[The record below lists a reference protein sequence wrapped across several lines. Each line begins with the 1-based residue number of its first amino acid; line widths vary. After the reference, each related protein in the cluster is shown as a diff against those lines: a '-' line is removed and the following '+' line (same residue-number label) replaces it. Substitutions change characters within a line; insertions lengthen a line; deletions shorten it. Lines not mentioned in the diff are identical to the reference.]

1 MSQAPGFCPEG
12 EEGAKRKRTKDM
24 GKKANEEAMLEQKAK
39 EEALKNEALNLFH
52 GIRQHGLKP
61 FEGASIDF
69 HRNKDLV
76 VFIPGESP
84 LIAVV
89 KHEELLDFLVKNDV
103 QRILI
108 DAPFP
113 SRAELLMEIS
123 KAGIEVYFI
132 RRLTVIEKFRKF
144 LRKKLK
150 IEAPKN
156 DYADAV
162 LQSFIKQK
170 YLQWTDWRYLD
181 CLLEMQLWRDNNAD
195 YQKYKQ
201 RLKNWPKE
209 KRDRVAKLMTDIEE
223 NAREF
228 VNTVLKHYPE
238 IADLFKEFNIEDD
251 VIAEAYTCEV
261 FLEVLSC
268 DTRIGAINKAGIR
281 LSEKASKK
289 KLIHDGGMSYAVNQL
304 AIKVY
309 HLNPKRV
316 DKVFKLMLVREIWKF
331 SRRIRMK
338 HVKKEGGRVGETL
351 DRVGPESKRLG
362 ETGPPEKGGL
372 ICNHPC
378 RSRQGACESRS
389 LTVDHP
395 APVQGPKHPA
405 VLITPQPH
413 SNPPPFPLSY
423 LLVHASMGSL
433 HYRVK
438 IYSYQSWY

>member
-1 MSQAPGFCPEG
+1 MAETVVSEA
-12 EEGAKRKRTKDM
+12 RKARTKKTD
-24 GKKANEEAMLEQKAK
+24 EE
-39 EEALKNEALNLFH
+39 LKSEALNLFH

-89 KHEELLDFLVKNDV
+89 KHEELLGFLMKNDV
-103 QRILI
+103 QKILI

-123 KAGIEVYFI
+123 KAGIEVYFK

-156 DYADAV
+156 DYTDAV
-162 LQSFIKQK
+162 LQAFIKPK

-181 CLLEMQLWRDNNAD
+181 CQLEMQLWRDNNAD

-223 NAREF
+223 NARIF
-228 VNTVLKHYPE
+228 VDTVLKHYPE
-238 IADLFKEFNIEDD
+238 VAELFKEFNVEDNI
-251 VIAEAYTCEV
+251 IAQAYTCEV
-261 FLEVLSC
+261 FLEVLPC
-268 DTRIGAINKAGIR
+268 DTQIGAINKAGIK

-289 KLIHDGGMSYAVNQL
+289 KLFHDGRMSYAVNQL

-309 HLNPKRV
+309 HLNPKKV
-316 DKVFKLMLVREIWKF
+316 GKVFKLMLVGKIWKF
-331 SRRIRMK
+331 ARRIRMMQM
-338 HVKKEGGRVGETL
+338 KKEGGRVGEAL
-351 DRVGPESKRLG
+351 DRVGPESFLDSGR
-362 ETGPPEKGGL
+362 P
-372 ICNHPC
+372 
-378 RSRQGACESRS
+378 
-389 LTVDHP
+389 D
-395 APVQGPKHPA
+395 
-405 VLITPQPH
+405 
-413 SNPPPFPLSY
+413 LS
-423 LLVHASMGSL
+423 
-433 HYRVK
+433 
-438 IYSYQSWY
+438 

>member
-84 LIAVV
+84 IIAVV

-144 LRKKLK
+144 LKKLK

-162 LQSFIKQK
+162 LQSFIKPK

-181 CLLEMQLWRDNNAD
+181 CQLEMQLWRDNNAE

-251 VIAEAYTCEV
+251 VVAEVYTCEV

-268 DTRIGAINKAGIR
+268 DTRIGTINKAGIR

-289 KLIHDGGMSYAVNQL
+289 KLIHDGRISYAVNQL

-316 DKVFKLMLVREIWKF
+316 DKIFKLMLVRKIRKF
-331 SRRIRMK
+331 SRRIRTKQMK
-338 HVKKEGGRVGETL
+338 NEGGRVGETL
-351 DRVGPESKRLG
+351 DRVGPESLLDSGRPDLPKREG
-362 ETGPPEKGGL
+362 
-372 ICNHPC
+372 
-378 RSRQGACESRS
+378 SSA
-389 LTVDHP
+389 
-395 APVQGPKHPA
+395 
-405 VLITPQPH
+405 ITPADQGKGPAKAG
-413 SNPPPFPLSY
+413 
-423 LLVHASMGSL
+423 V
-433 HYRVK
+433 
-438 IYSYQSWY
+438 

>member
-1 MSQAPGFCPEG
+1 MAEIVVPEV
-12 EEGAKRKRTKDM
+12 RKTRTKKTD
-24 GKKANEEAMLEQKAK
+24 K
-39 EEALKNEALNLFH
+39 EALKSEALNLFH
-52 GIRQHGLKP
+52 EILQHGLKP

-84 LIAVV
+84 LIAAV

-103 QRILI
+103 RRILI
-108 DAPFP
+108 DTPFP
-113 SRAELLMEIS
+113 SRAEILSTIS

-162 LQSFIKQK
+162 LQAFIKPK

-181 CLLEMQLWRDNNAD
+181 CQLEMQLWRDNNAD

-223 NAREF
+223 NARIF

-238 IADLFKEFNIEDD
+238 VAELFKEFNIEDD
-251 VIAEAYTCEV
+251 VVAQAYTCEV
-261 FLEVLSC
+261 FLEVLPC
-268 DTRIGAINKAGIR
+268 DTLIGAINKAGVK
-281 LSEKASKK
+281 LSERRSKK
-289 KLIHDGGMSYAVNQL
+289 ILIHDGRFSHALNQL
-304 AIKVY
+304 AIKVF

-316 DKVFKLMLVREIWKF
+316 DKVFKLMLVRKIWKF
-331 SRRIRMK
+331 ARRIRMMR
-338 HVKKEGGRVGETL
+338 EGGRVGETL
-351 DRVGPESKRLG
+351 DRVGPESRDSGRPDSRKGRVLRYY
-362 ETGPPEKGGL
+362 TPVFRGPAKAGVWDSSP
-372 ICNHPC
+372 
-378 RSRQGACESRS
+378 
-389 LTVDHP
+389 
-395 APVQGPKHPA
+395 GPGPR
-405 VLITPQPH
+405 P
-413 SNPPPFPLSY
+413 
-423 LLVHASMGSL
+423 
-433 HYRVK
+433 
-438 IYSYQSWY
+438 

>member
-1 MSQAPGFCPEG
+1 MAETVVSEA
-12 EEGAKRKRTKDM
+12 RKARTKKTD
-24 GKKANEEAMLEQKAK
+24 EE
-39 EEALKNEALNLFH
+39 LKSEALNIFYE
-52 GIRQHGLKP
+52 IQRHGLKP

-69 HRNKDLV
+69 HKNKDLV

-113 SRAELLMEIS
+113 SRTELLMEIS

-132 RRLTVIEKFRKF
+132 RRPTVIEKFRKF

-162 LQSFIKQK
+162 LQAFIKPK

-181 CLLEMQLWRDNNAD
+181 CQLEMQLWRDNNAD

-209 KRDRVAKLMTDIEE
+209 KRDRVAKLITNIEE
-223 NAREF
+223 NARIF
-228 VNTVLKHYPE
+228 VDTVLKHFPE
-238 IADLFKEFNIEDD
+238 VAELFKEFNVEDD
-251 VIAEAYTCEV
+251 IIAQAYACEV
-261 FLEVLSC
+261 FLEILPCNILV
-268 DTRIGAINKAGIR
+268 GAINKAGIK
-281 LSEKASKK
+281 LSDKPSKK
-289 KLIHDGGMSYAVNQL
+289 KLIHDGRFSHALNQL
-304 AIKVY
+304 ALKIY
-309 HLNPKRV
+309 HLNPKSE
-316 DKVFKLMLVREIWKF
+316 KVIEAELRLVRKIWKF

-338 HVKKEGGRVGETL
+338 QMKKEGGRVGETL

-372 ICNHPC
+372 GTHHP
-378 RSRQGACESRS
+378 RPSGQGAC
-389 LTVDHP
+389 
-395 APVQGPKHPA
+395 
-405 VLITPQPH
+405 
-413 SNPPPFPLSY
+413 
-423 LLVHASMGSL
+423 
-433 HYRVK
+433 
-438 IYSYQSWY
+438 